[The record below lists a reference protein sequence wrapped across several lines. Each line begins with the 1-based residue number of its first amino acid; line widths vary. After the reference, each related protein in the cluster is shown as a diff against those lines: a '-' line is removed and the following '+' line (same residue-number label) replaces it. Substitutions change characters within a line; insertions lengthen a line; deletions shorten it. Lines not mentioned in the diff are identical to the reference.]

1 MRNEQTQVVKAP
13 REQVFKT
20 WTDYEAW
27 PRFATTTFFSTFFT
41 RVKVVERAGNTVHL
55 DQEIKVMGLKAKRTE
70 KHTLTPPEQIQV
82 EGKAM
87 GSTNTTLW
95 MFEPVPGATQMT
107 AVVETQLIGVAKV
120 FGPLFRRYLQAALS
134 EWMQA
139 FAKYVE
145 VQKTEP

>member
-27 PRFATTTFFSTFFT
+27 PRFSTFFT
-41 RVKVVERAGNTVHL
+41 RVRVVERAGNTVHL
-55 DQEIKVMGLKAKRTE
+55 DQEIKVMGLRAKRTE

-107 AVVETQLIGVAKV
+107 AVVETQLIGLAKV
-120 FGPLFRRYLQAALS
+120 FGPLFRRYLQAALR